1 MKKLNICV
9 LWIFLSTII
18 FPYSQESEVKDGGSI
33 FGDLTAR
40 QIGPAL
46 MSGRI
51 NDLEIHPTNHRIIY
65 LGAAGGGVW
74 KSNDGGATFN
84 PIFDDHIQS
93 IGTVTLIQ
101 MTQIK
106 PYMLERETWTRN
118 SVSYGDGIYKS
129 SDGGANWKHIGLKIQ
144 NEFQVSLSTQKIQTK
159 STWQLLVRYGEIMR
173 NEEYSNQKMEVKLG
187 KKFFT

>member
-1 MKKLNICV
+1 MKKAKHMCFVDISIYNNI
-9 LWIFLSTII
+9 
-18 FPYSQESEVKDGGSI
+18 PYSQESEVKDGGSI
-33 FGDLTAR
+33 FGDQTAR

-93 IGTVTLIQ
+93 IGTVTLDPNDPDKTIYVG
-101 MTQIK
+101 TG
-106 PYMLERETWTRN
+106 ETWTRN

-173 NEEYSNQKMEVKLG
+173 NEEYSNQRWR
-187 KKFFT
+187 